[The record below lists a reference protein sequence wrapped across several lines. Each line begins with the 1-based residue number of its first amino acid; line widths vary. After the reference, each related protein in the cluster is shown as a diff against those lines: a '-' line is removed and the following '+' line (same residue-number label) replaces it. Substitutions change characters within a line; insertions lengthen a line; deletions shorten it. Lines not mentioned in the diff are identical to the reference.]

1 MDDGRPGGEGPS
13 YIALLRW
20 FWSFVG
26 IKGQIGGSALQDGR
40 YFLDAMVIGTML
52 LLPLPLLLL
61 LPPPPPLP
69 LLPPP
74 LLPPPLLLPPPP
86 PPPLQRRRCCCCCCC
101 CCCCTAAHTV

>member
-52 LLPLPLLLL
+52 LLPLPPLLL
-61 LPPPPPLP
+61 LPLP
-69 LLPPP
+69 
-74 LLPPPLLLPPPP
+74 PPPP